1 MVYAFL
7 LLSIAFCCL
16 FSEGWANE
24 IYVVSSFEGT
34 VMDTVEP
41 LQLHASRY
49 LDWTNL
55 ICFSIVTY
63 MTFKHIS
70 YFSSFRHNSNI
81 RITSLLFF
89 NTVLI
94 TQQQII
100 PIAQRTF
107 NILK

>member
-41 LQLHASRY
+41 LKLHGKSVG
-49 LDWTNL
+49 LKIEIHEIHQNL
-55 ICFSIVTY
+55 RNPMCTINKIYSI
-63 MTFKHIS
+63 
-70 YFSSFRHNSNI
+70 
-81 RITSLLFF
+81 
-89 NTVLI
+89 
-94 TQQQII
+94 QQN
-100 PIAQRTF
+100 P
-107 NILK
+107 LV